1 MDNEILKENFNPI
14 SLKIMDYKTA
24 EEYKNDFFV
33 KNIVDTV
40 EYYELAILNS
50 YFIYPFLSLKSI
62 SQAYSELYKS
72 DKSEITYRKV
82 NDWSSKGLFEDN
94 RTSNIQWRK
103 YSVNTGIKLLLI
115 NDLKRFGYSNE
126 QIKSILTQICEDS
139 CSILVKDKKFNYK
152 YFDFYASVFYKKGI
166 NFLIIIDNDCNAF
179 YLTEKDLAINIV
191 EGLENTKPYLILP
204 FSKYLSVFAKYIFHR
219 ENEAIIEKSLSLNIP
234 NKKEQTIIE
243 KIRNKENKEIKIEN
257 KCRHG
262 KPSIVLK
269 TTKIKDNIKLSNSEL
284 ADIIK
289 KNEFQKVSASI
300 TKNNTYNLKIEE
312 TEKLD

>member
-1 MDNEILKENFNPI
+1 MKDEIIRENFNPI
-14 SLKIMDYKTA
+14 LLKINDYKTA
-24 EEYKNDFFV
+24 EEYKNDFFI
-33 KNIVDTV
+33 KNIVDTA

-50 YFIYPFLSLKSI
+50 YFTYPFLSLKAI

-72 DKSEITYRKV
+72 DKLEITYRKV

-94 RTSNIQWRK
+94 RTSSIQWRK

-126 QIKSILTQICEDS
+126 QIKNILTQICEDS

-284 ADIIK
+284 AEIIK
-289 KNEFQKVSASI
+289 KSEFQKVSASI
-300 TKNNTYNLKIEE
+300 TKNDTYNLKIEE